1 MKISIFGLGY
11 VGAVSM
17 ACLARDGHEVVGV
30 DLDPLKLD
38 LLRKGRSPIVEEGIQ
53 ELTAAVVASGRVRVT
68 DDVADAVRA
77 TRLSFICVGT
87 PSSPNGSQ
95 DLSAVRRVSEQIGA
109 ALRDKSEYHTVVMR
123 STIQPGSMEEVVR
136 AGLES
141 ASGKRAHVDFGLG
154 FQPEFLREGTSIKD
168 YDNPPFTVIG
178 TADPRAAEVVREVF
192 VHLPCEFIVTSVG
205 VAEMLKYAC
214 NAFHAVKITFANEIG
229 RLSRSVGV
237 DSREVMDLVCR
248 DKRLNISPAYLKPG
262 FAFGGS
268 CLPKDLRAL
277 TYVARVNDVT
287 TPMLGNVVGSNRAH
301 IDHALDLVTIA
312 GKRRI
317 GMIGLSFKAGT
328 DDLRESPLVTVAE
341 RLIGKGYDL
350 RIYDPEVNLSRLLGA
365 NKRYIEHSIPH
376 IGSLLSEDCAEVV
389 RHAEVL
395 ILGLGGQQLLS
406 AIAANTS
413 SEQVVVDLVGV
424 PRDALGPAS
433 CVGAC
438 W

>member
-30 DLDPLKLD
+30 DLDPLKLE
-38 LLRKGRSPIVEEGIQ
+38 LIRSGRSPIVEEGIQ
-53 ELTAAVVASGRVRVT
+53 ELTAEVVRSGRVRVT
-68 DDVADAVRA
+68 DDVADAVRS
-77 TRLSFICVGT
+77 TELSFICVGT

-95 DLSAVRRVSEQIGA
+95 DLSAVGRVSEQIGA
-109 ALRDKSEYHTVVMR
+109 ALEGKAGYHTVIMR
-123 STIQPGSMEEVVR
+123 STIQPGSMAAVVQ
-136 AGLES
+136 AKLES
-141 ASGKRAHVDFGLG
+141 ASGKRANVDFGLG
-154 FQPEFLREGTSIKD
+154 FQPEFLREGSSIKD

-178 TADPRAAEVVREVF
+178 TEDPRAADALRSVF
-192 VHLPCEFIVTSVG
+192 GHLPGEFMVTSVG

-237 DSREVMDLVCR
+237 DGRAVMDLVCKDR
-248 DKRLNISPAYLKPG
+248 RLNISPAYLKPG

-277 TYVARVNDVT
+277 TYVGKQNDVT
-287 TPMLGNVVGSNRAH
+287 TPMLGNVMGSNRAH
-301 IDHALDLVTIA
+301 VDHALELVMA
-312 GKRRI
+312 SGKRKV
-317 GMIGLSFKAGT
+317 GMLGLSFKAGT

-365 NKRYIEHSIPH
+365 NKRYIEQSIPH
-376 IGSLLSEDCAEVV
+376 IGNLMMSDASGVIE
-389 RHAEVL
+389 HAEVL
-395 ILGLGGQQLLS
+395 IVGLATAEVRSLLAAGAAPGQ
-406 AIAANTS
+406 
-413 SEQVVVDLVGV
+413 VRVDLVGLSAV
-424 PRDALGPAS
+424 NAAS
-433 CVGAC
+433 PGWVGVC